1 MPFDIIWFIN
11 CALQIFAA
19 IMAIKLTK
27 LTKTN
32 LSWIIICAGLVVMS
46 SRSVIQIVNFFW
58 PYFGFDGDEPYTI
71 GSIIVSACF
80 AVGVAL
86 IRKTFL
92 QLNQTEARQR
102 EYEKKL
108 LNTTIMTEENERR
121 RFATDLHDG
130 LGPILS
136 SIKMS
141 FSVVADDITDQEVR
155 KNLETAI
162 NEAISTVREVSN
174 NMSPH
179 ILSNLGLRRAMVN
192 FIGKIAFP
200 KDMSVSYN
208 ILINDN
214 RYPATNEIVLYR
226 VFCELVNNTMR
237 HSGATAINFRLEEV
251 DGELKLTYKDNGTG
265 FNPNLLEENN
275 EQQLGM
281 GLYNIISRVSSIKG
295 RYSFRKGGE
304 ERTTEPTMQESHGMV
319 AEIWIPV
326 QDR

>member
-19 IMAIKLTK
+19 VMAIKLTR
-27 LTKTN
+27 LTKMN

-46 SRSVIQIVNFFW
+46 FRSVIQIVNVFL
-58 PYFGFDGDEPYTI
+58 PGFGFDSHEPYTI
-71 GSIIVSACF
+71 GSIVVSACF
-80 AVGVAL
+80 AVGVFL
-86 IRKTFL
+86 IRKMFL
-92 QLNQTEARQR
+92 LLNETETRQR
-102 EYEKKL
+102 EYEKML

-136 SIKMS
+136 SIKMG
-141 FSVVADDITDQEVR
+141 FSAVADDISDKEVR
-155 KNLETAI
+155 HNLELAI

-179 ILSNLGLRRAMVN
+179 ILTNLGLHRAIVN

-200 KDMSVSYN
+200 KYMRVSYN
-208 ILINDN
+208 ILIGDT

-226 VFCELVNNTMR
+226 VFCELVNNTLR
-237 HSGATAINFRLEEV
+237 HAGATAINFRLEQVADEI
-251 DGELKLTYKDNGTG
+251 KLTYKDNGTG
-265 FNPNLLEENN
+265 FDPALLDENN
-275 EQQLGM
+275 DQRLGM

-295 RYSFRKGGE
+295 RYQFRKGGE
-304 ERTTEPTMQESHGMV
+304 DQSPENPKENHGMV
-319 AEIWIPV
+319 AEIWVPV
-326 QDR
+326 SEK